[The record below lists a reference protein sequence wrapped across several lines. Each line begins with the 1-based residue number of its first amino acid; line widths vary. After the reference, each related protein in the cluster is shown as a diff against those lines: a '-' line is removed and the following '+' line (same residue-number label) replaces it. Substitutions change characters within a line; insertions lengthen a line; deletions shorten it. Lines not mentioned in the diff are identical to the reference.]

1 MLMLRS
7 NPPATSSA
15 TVKLLRLY
23 AVFAWQQ
30 RQIKG
35 FSEFINITKKY
46 EYKEACRS
54 S

>member
-7 NPPATSSA
+7 NPPVTSSA

-30 RQIKG
+30 QRQKKG
-35 FSEFINITKKY
+35 FNELHTHTH
-46 EYKEACRS
+46 
-54 S
+54 